1 MWKSGWKLEKSQIRG
16 REKWILLLI
25 SGVLLLLIAVPGGR
39 KEGKTVSAASGA
51 ELVSSEKED
60 ASVSLPVSETKD
72 SGMRS
77 YERELEQRVKEILKH
92 VEGIGEV
99 DVMITLRSS
108 GERIFHVDQEKNRS
122 STEEKDSS
130 GGTRKVLTEE
140 IREESVLSGA
150 AGSQEPVVEKEL
162 EPEIAGVV
170 ISAQGGGSAA
180 VKAEISEAME
190 ALFGLPAHKIKVLK
204 RAE

>member
-1 MWKSGWKLEKSQIRG
+1 MWKSGWKLEKSQLQG
-16 REKWILLLI
+16 REKWILLLV
-25 SGVLLLLIAVPGGR
+25 SGVILLLLAVPGGR
-39 KEGKTVSAASGA
+39 NTEKTVSAVSGEEAASLEPG
-51 ELVSSEKED
+51 D
-60 ASVSLPVSETKD
+60 ASASALSSQTQE
-72 SGMRS
+72 SSMRS
-77 YERELEQRVKEILKH
+77 YEKELEQRVKELLKH

-150 AGSQEPVVEKEL
+150 SGSQEPVVEKEL

>member
-1 MWKSGWKLEKSQIRG
+1 MWKSGWKLEKSQLQG
-16 REKWILLLI
+16 REKWILLLV
-25 SGVLLLLIAVPGGR
+25 SGVILLFLAVPGGR
-39 KEGKTVSAASGA
+39 NTEKTVSAVSEEEAASLETG
-51 ELVSSEKED
+51 D
-60 ASVSLPVSETKD
+60 ASASALSSQTQE
-72 SGMRS
+72 SSMRS
-77 YERELEQRVKEILKH
+77 YENELEQRVKELLKH

-150 AGSQEPVVEKEL
+150 SGSQEPVVEKEL

>member
-1 MWKSGWKLEKSQIRG
+1 MWKSDWKLEKVWIRG

-25 SGVLLLLIAVPGGR
+25 SGVILLLLAVPGG
-39 KEGKTVSAASGA
+39 KTEEKTGTTVSEESLFPSGTENA
-51 ELVSSEKED
+51 P
-60 ASVSLPVSETKD
+60 ASVTAVDAGSSSV
-72 SGMRS
+72 RN
-77 YERELEQRVKEILKH
+77 YEKELEQRVKEILKH
-92 VEGIGEV
+92 VDGVGEV

-140 IREESVLSGA
+140 IREDSVLSGSS
-150 AGSQEPVVEKEL
+150 GSQEPVVEKEL
-162 EPEIAGVV
+162 EPEIAGII

-180 VKAEISEAME
+180 VKAEISAAME